1 MLWIWTTFQVVEI
14 LKSKNLSRPLPK
26 VPKFAPPI
34 VDLDDPPVDVE
45 PIQTVH
51 PIQTDP
57 PPAKTPRKPYPSES
71 FERPSNLVLDES
83 YAWRMFKGLIT
94 DNEVNSCYNMSV
106 KEFERSGIH
115 DLFKVCLI
123 RPCVLSFKFSNKM
136 SNFPSSIHRLCQNFT
151 QRPARLR
158 SSL

>member
-1 MLWIWTTFQVVEI
+1 M
-14 LKSKNLSRPLPK
+14 
-26 VPKFAPPI
+26 PPT
-34 VDLDDPPVDVE
+34 VDLDDLSIDVE

-57 PPAKTPRKPYPSES
+57 PLAKTPHKPHPSES
-71 FERPSNLVLDES
+71 SEHPSNLVLDES
-83 YAWRMFKGLIT
+83 YAWRMFIGLII
-94 DNEVNSCYNMSV
+94 DNEVNSCYNMLM
-106 KEFERSGIH
+106 KEFECFGIH

-136 SNFPSSIHRLCQNFT
+136 SNFPSSIHRLYQNFT

-158 SSL
+158 SSLQKLKLLRIRLRS